1 MPAVTEMKLST
12 ADGFFEFSDGK
23 PLASIMD
30 YRAGSKVIVGFS
42 TD

>member
-23 PLASIMD
+23 PVDIEDQHYPDSGD
-30 YRAGSKVIVGFS
+30 S
-42 TD
+42 